1 MSIKLRIVHE
11 TLYLYH
17 EPVKLGPH
25 RLVLRPREGHDLK
38 VESMGLDIQPAF
50 ELTWNRDVFG
60 NSIALVDF
68 KERAAELRI
77 VSDVLVTRSEHLL
90 KKSVMPSRDAPR
102 PPVYDPLDRLVAS
115 AYQQAIYPEDADAVQ
130 AWLKELPFELPRGVR
145 ACVGALNDHVHAQ
158 FPSKRREERGVLTP
172 KQTLERGS
180 GSCRDLATLLL
191 EAVRSLGIAARF
203 ASGYLDCEAS
213 ELGVASTHAWTETYL
228 PGEGW
233 RGFDPS
239 LGEETDEK
247 HVVTG
252 VSNHPRGVMPVSGN
266 YYGTVDQFR
275 ELKVAVRFE
284 KSPVSNT
291 EAHSASMASR
301 ASV

>member
-1 MSIKLRIVHE
+1 MMPYNWGSIVSFCVPAKGTILTWNRCSSKI
-11 TLYLYH
+11 T
-17 EPVKLGPH
+17 
-25 RLVLRPREGHDLK
+25 
-38 VESMGLDIQPAF
+38 PAF

-77 VSDVLVTRSEHLL
+77 VSDVLVSRSEHLL
-90 KKSVMPSRDAPR
+90 KKSWQPPRDAAR

-115 AYQQAIYPEDADAVQ
+115 AYQQAIYPEDAIAVQ
-130 AWLKELPFELPRGVR
+130 TWLKNLPFELPPGVH
-145 ACVGALNDHVHAQ
+145 AAVSALNRHIHAQ

-172 KQTLERGS
+172 AQTLERGS

-191 EAVRSLGIAARF
+191 EAARNLGIAARF
-203 ASGYLDCEAS
+203 ASGYLDCAAS

-233 RGFDPS
+233 RGFDPT

-252 VSNHPRGVMPVSGN
+252 VSNHPRGVMPVSGY
-266 YYGTVDQFR
+266 YYGTSAQFK
-275 ELKVAVRFE
+275 ELKVAVRFD
-284 KSPVSNT
+284 KSPPHAEIVSHAT
-291 EAHSASMASR
+291 AELR
-301 ASV
+301 R

>member
-1 MSIKLRIVHE
+1 MSVKLRIVHE
-11 TLYLYH
+11 THYFYH
-17 EPVKLGPH
+17 EPVKIGQH
-25 RLVLRPREGHDLK
+25 RLVLRPREGHDLH
-38 VESMGLDIQPAF
+38 VESMRLDITPAAVVA
-50 ELTWNRDVFG
+50 WNRDVFG

-68 KERAAELRI
+68 TERASELRI
-77 VSDVLVTRSEHLL
+77 VSDVLVTRSEHSL
-90 KKSVMPSRDAPR
+90 KKTWRPPPEAAR

-115 AYQQAIYPEDADAVQ
+115 AYQQVIYPEDVVAIQ
-130 AWLKELPFELPRGVR
+130 TWLNNLPFKLPPGAHAAVN
-145 ACVGALNDHVHAQ
+145 ALNEYIHER

-172 KQTLERGS
+172 AQTLERGS

-191 EAVRSLGIAARF
+191 EAARSLGIAARF

-213 ELGVASTHAWTETYL
+213 DAGVASTHAWTETYL

-233 RGFDPS
+233 RGFDPT

-252 VSNHPRGVMPVSGN
+252 VSNHPRGVMPVSG
-266 YYGTVDQFR
+266 YYNGTAAQFK

-284 KSPVSNT
+284 KAPEIPTSERITEPV
-291 EAHSASMASR
+291 R
-301 ASV
+301 V

>member
-1 MSIKLRIVHE
+1 MSVKLRIVHE
-11 TLYLYH
+11 THYSYH
-17 EPVKLGPH
+17 EPVKIGQH
-25 RLVLRPREGHDLK
+25 RLVLRPREGHDLQ
-38 VESMGLDIQPAF
+38 VESMRLDISPAF
-50 ELTWNRDVFG
+50 ALTWNRDVFG
-60 NSIALVDF
+60 NSIAIVDF
-68 KERAAELRI
+68 KESASELRI

-90 KKSVMPSRDAPR
+90 KKVWKAPHEGTH

-115 AYQQAIYPEDADAVQ
+115 AYQQVIYPEDVTAVQ
-130 AWLKELPFELPRGVR
+130 TWLNTLPFKLPPGAHAAVS
-145 ACVGALNDHVHAQ
+145 ALNEYIHER

-172 KQTLERGS
+172 AQTLERGS

-191 EAVRSLGIAARF
+191 EAARSLGIAARF

-213 ELGVASTHAWTETYL
+213 DAGVASTHAWTETYL

-233 RGFDPS
+233 RGFDPT

-252 VSNHPRGVMPVSGN
+252 VSNHPRGVMPVSG
-266 YYGTVDQFR
+266 YYSGTAAQFK

-284 KSPVSNT
+284 KTPATPPPSEFV
-291 EAHSASMASR
+291 AD
-301 ASV
+301 SVGR

>member
-1 MSIKLRIVHE
+1 MSVKLRIVHE
-11 TLYLYH
+11 THYFYH
-17 EPVKLGPH
+17 GPVSLGPH

-38 VESMGLDIQPAF
+38 VESMRLDITPAF
-50 ELTWNRDVFG
+50 NLTWNRDVFG

-68 KERAAELRI
+68 TEHASELLI

-90 KKSVMPSRDAPR
+90 KQSWNPTSEAVL

-115 AYQQAIYPEDADAVQ
+115 AYQQVIYPGDTNAVQ
-130 AWLKELPFELPRGVR
+130 TWLNQLPFKLPRS
-145 ACVGALNDHVHAQ
+145 AHAAVGALNEYIHEQ

-172 KQTLERGS
+172 AQTLERGS

-191 EAVRSLGIAARF
+191 EAARALGIAARF

-213 ELGVASTHAWTETYL
+213 EAGVASTHAWTETYL

-239 LGEETDEK
+239 LGEETGQK

-252 VSNHPRGVMPVSGN
+252 VSNHPRGVMPVSG
-266 YYGTVDQFR
+266 YYY
-275 ELKVAVRFE
+275 
-284 KSPVSNT
+284 
-291 EAHSASMASR
+291 
-301 ASV
+301 

>member
-1 MSIKLRIVHE
+1 MSVKLRIVHE
-11 TLYLYH
+11 THYFYH
-17 EPVKLGPH
+17 EPVKMGQH
-25 RLVLRPREGHDLK
+25 RLVLRPREGHDLQ
-38 VESMGLDIQPAF
+38 VESMRLDITPAF
-50 ELTWNRDVFG
+50 VLAWNRDVFG

-68 KERAAELRI
+68 TERASELRI
-77 VSDVLVTRSEHLL
+77 VSDVLVTRSEHPL
-90 KKSVMPSRDAPR
+90 KKTWKAPHDANR

-115 AYQQAIYPEDADAVQ
+115 AYQQMIYPEDAAAVQ
-130 AWLKELPFELPRGVR
+130 TWLNNLPFTLPSGAHAAVT
-145 ACVGALNDHVHAQ
+145 ALNKYIHER

-172 KQTLERGS
+172 AQTLERGS

-191 EAVRSLGIAARF
+191 EAARSLGIAARF

-213 ELGVASTHAWTETYL
+213 DAGVASTHAWTETYF

-233 RGFDPS
+233 RGFDPT

-252 VSNHPRGVMPVSGN
+252 VSNHPRGVMPVSG
-266 YYGTVDQFR
+266 YYNGTAAQFK

-284 KSPVSNT
+284 KTPALPQADLVGGRVG
-291 EAHSASMASR
+291 A
-301 ASV
+301 

>member
-1 MSIKLRIVHE
+1 MSNLLRIVHE
-11 TLYLYH
+11 TRYFYH
-17 EPVKLGPH
+17 EPVKFGQH
-25 RLVLRPREGHDLK
+25 RLVLRPREGHDLQ
-38 VESMGLDIQPAF
+38 VESLRLDITPAF

-68 KERAAELRI
+68 KAAGSELHI
-77 VSDVLVTRSEHLL
+77 VSDVLVVRSEHSLT
-90 KKSVMPSRDAPR
+90 KFWKRPREATR

-115 AYQQAIYPEDADAVQ
+115 AYQQTVYPDDATAVQ
-130 AWLKELPFELPRGVR
+130 TWLKELPFEIPQSVYS
-145 ACVGALNDHVHAQ
+145 AVKALNRHIHEK

-172 KQTLERGS
+172 TQTIERGS

-191 EAVRSLGIAARF
+191 EAARSLGLAARF
-203 ASGYLDCEAS
+203 ASGYLDCTAS
-213 ELGVASTHAWTETYL
+213 ELGVASTHAWTEVYL

-239 LGEETDEK
+239 LGKETDEQ

-252 VSNHPRGVMPVSGN
+252 VSNHPRGVMPVSGH
-266 YYGTVDQFR
+266 YYGLAKQFK

-284 KSPVSNT
+284 KTPAAAESI
-291 EAHSASMASR
+291 ASAR
-301 ASV
+301 L

>member
-1 MSIKLRIVHE
+1 MSVKLRIVHE
-11 TLYLYH
+11 THYFYH
-17 EPVKLGPH
+17 DPVQLGQH

-38 VESMGLDIQPAF
+38 VESMRLDISPAF
-50 ELTWNRDVFG
+50 ELVWNRDIFG
-60 NSIALVDF
+60 NSIAIVDF
-68 KERAAELRI
+68 KERAAELKI

-90 KKSVMPSRDAPR
+90 RKSWKPPREATR

-115 AYQQAIYPEDADAVQ
+115 AYQQAIYPDDSAAVQ
-130 AWLKELPFELPRGVR
+130 TWLKELPFELPRGSHAAVTE
-145 ACVGALNDHVHAQ
+145 LNRHIHHA

-172 KQTLERGS
+172 AQTIERGS

-191 EAVRSLGIAARF
+191 EAARALGIAARF

-233 RGFDPS
+233 CGFDPS

-252 VSNHPRGVMPVSGN
+252 VSNHPRGVMPVSG
-266 YYGTVDQFR
+266 YYQGTAAQFA

-284 KSPVSNT
+284 KTSETPAPT
-291 EAHSASMASR
+291 
-301 ASV
+301 ASVGDPLSV

>member
-1 MSIKLRIVHE
+1 MSVNLRIVHE
-11 TLYLYH
+11 THYFYH
-17 EPVKLGPH
+17 EPVRFGPH

-38 VESMGLDIQPAF
+38 VESMRLDITPRF

-68 KERAAELRI
+68 KERASELRI

-90 KKSVMPSRDAPR
+90 KHAWAPPRDALL

-115 AYQQAIYPEDADAVQ
+115 AYQQVIYPEDINAVQ
-130 AWLKELPFELPRGVR
+130 TWLNHLPFELPRGAHAAVT
-145 ACVGALNDHVHAQ
+145 ALNEHIHQ
-158 FPSKRREERGVLTP
+158 EFPSQRREERGVLTP
-172 KQTLERGS
+172 AQTLERGS

-191 EAVRSLGIAARF
+191 EAARSLGIAARF

-213 ELGVASTHAWTETYL
+213 EAGVASTHAWTETYL

-233 RGFDPS
+233 RGFDPT

-252 VSNHPRGVMPVSGN
+252 VSNHPRGVMPVSG
-266 YYGTVDQFR
+266 YYHGTAGQFK

-284 KSPVSNT
+284 KTPENAVTSEPI
-291 EAHSASMASR
+291 AD
-301 ASV
+301 SVAV

>member
-1 MSIKLRIVHE
+1 MSEKLRILHE
-11 TLYLYH
+11 THYFYRD
-17 EPVKLGPH
+17 PVQLGQH

-38 VESMGLDIQPAF
+38 VETMRLDITPVF
-50 ELTWNRDVFG
+50 ELTWNRDIFG

-68 KERAAELRI
+68 TERASELRI

-90 KKSVMPSRDAPR
+90 RSTWKAPRGSTR

-115 AYQQAIYPEDADAVQ
+115 AYQQVIYPEDAGAVQ
-130 AWLKELPFELPRGVR
+130 TWLARLPSELPRGAYAAV
-145 ACVGALNDHVHAQ
+145 AKLNHFIHEQ

-172 KQTLERGS
+172 AQTIERGS

-191 EAVRSLGIAARF
+191 EAARSLGIAARF

-213 ELGVASTHAWTETYL
+213 AAGVASTHAWAETYF

-239 LGEETDEK
+239 LGTETNEN

-252 VSNHPRGVMPVSGN
+252 VSNHPRGVMPVSG
-266 YYGTVDQFR
+266 YYNGRANQFLK
-275 ELKVAVRFE
+275 LKVAVRFE
-284 KSPVSNT
+284 KHPAESSLPP
-291 EAHSASMASR
+291 
-301 ASV
+301 SVREPLGV

>member
-1 MSIKLRIVHE
+1 MSVNLRIVHE
-11 TLYLYH
+11 THYFYQ
-17 EPVKLGPH
+17 EPVKFGQH

-38 VESMGLDIQPAF
+38 VESMHLDITPEFA
-50 ELTWNRDVFG
+50 LTWNRDVFG
-60 NSIALVDF
+60 NSIAIVDF
-68 KERAAELRI
+68 KARASELRI

-90 KKSVMPSRDAPR
+90 KKQWKPPRDATH

-115 AYQQAIYPEDADAVQ
+115 AYQQVIYPEDITAVQ
-130 AWLKELPFELPRGVR
+130 TWLNALPFQLPRGAHAAVST
-145 ACVGALNDHVHAQ
+145 LNEYIHEE

-172 KQTLERGS
+172 AQTLQRGS

-191 EAVRSLGIAARF
+191 EAARSLGIAARF

-213 ELGVASTHAWTETYL
+213 DAGVASTHAWTETYF

-233 RGFDPS
+233 CGFDPT

-252 VSNHPRGVMPVSGN
+252 VSNHPRGVMPVSG
-266 YYGTVDQFR
+266 YYNGTAQQFK

-284 KSPVSNT
+284 KTPVNVSSREFATESP
-291 EAHSASMASR
+291 M
-301 ASV
+301 